1 MIRIAVC
8 DDESAIREVI
18 AARLREYFKEEVLIS
33 LFESAEVLLRAVRE
47 KDCHYQLAVLDIK
60 LGEMTGIELGKELN
74 QLLPSCQII
83 YLTGYLDYA
92 PDSYAT
98 RHIFYVYKPTMEKY
112 LPLALEKA
120 VAALADAES
129 GQLVLKQ
136 KSGQLVLEKRE
147 IVYLERRLRTT
158 TIYTAGEKVTTS
170 TPLDKLLELLD
181 SQAFVRCHNSFAVNL
196 EHTVAFRRE
205 SFLMKG
211 GVVVPISNGYYPAV
225 REQFRKYYSMEL

>member
-18 AARLREYFKEEVLIS
+18 AARLREYFPEEVLIS
-33 LFESAEVLLRAVRE
+33 LFESGEMLLRAVRE
-47 KDCHYQLAVLDIK
+47 KDCCYQLAVLDIE
-60 LGEMTGIELGKELN
+60 LGEMNGIALGEELN
-74 QLLPSCQII
+74 RLLPGCQII

-120 VAALADAES
+120 VAALADAER
-129 GQLVLKQ
+129 GQLVLEQ

-147 IVYLERRLRTT
+147 IVYLLHH
-158 TIYTAGEKVTTS
+158 I
-170 TPLDKLLELLD
+170 PHDLL
-181 SQAFVRCHNSFAVNL
+181 
-196 EHTVAFRRE
+196 
-205 SFLMKG
+205 
-211 GVVVPISNGYYPAV
+211 
-225 REQFRKYYSMEL
+225 

>member
-18 AARLREYFKEEVLIS
+18 AARLREYFPEEVLIS
-33 LFESAEVLLRAVRE
+33 LCESGEMLLRAVRE
-47 KDCHYQLAVLDIK
+47 KNCCYQLAVLDIE
-60 LGEMTGIELGKELN
+60 LGEMNGIALGEELN
-74 QLLPSCQII
+74 RLLPGCQII

-92 PDSYAT
+92 PDSYTT

-120 VAALADAES
+120 VVAMADAERA
-129 GQLVLKQ
+129 QLVLKQ

-147 IVYLERRLRTT
+147 IAYLERQLRTT

-170 TPLDKLLELLD
+170 IPLDKLLELLD

-211 GVVVPISNGYYPAV
+211 GVVVPISHGYYPAV
-225 REQFRKYYSMEL
+225 QEQFRKYHSMEP